1 MNISCKDFK
10 NIFGWRN
17 ELGDIYHETVT
28 FLVEVRNIPCNF
40 EIGKLIVV

>member
-28 FLVEVRNIPCNF
+28 FLVEVRNINHA
-40 EIGKLIVV
+40 ILKLAN